1 MRILHP
7 PVGVARMAC
16 VRRITYHKC
25 GPIILQGGP
34 GVKVDNNLQQNAIAR
49 LVGSCIVASNGPK
62 DKEYHYRRIR
72 LRTRFQIVL
81 VSWGRER
88 ADLTHPPNPLP
99 SPLTER
105 EGGAAVRRQ
114 G

>member
-1 MRILHP
+1 MCLLWVFFSLLSANPYQH
-7 PVGVARMAC
+7 
-16 VRRITYHKC
+16 
-25 GPIILQGGP
+25 
-34 GVKVDNNLQQNAIAR
+34 AIGR
-49 LVGSCIVASNGPK
+49 GKGW
-62 DKEYHYRRIR
+62 
-72 LRTRFQIVL
+72 TRFQIVL
-81 VSWGRER
+81 VSWARER